1 MVGVTHLPVSKKCLK
16 LKQQRMFQKWESPL
30 ELNLGLIQEDFYLN
44 GHFLQKQVTFCKRDC
59 LELRLVLSLLTKEIS
74 YMIYI

>member
-44 GHFLQKQVTFCKRDC
+44 GHFLQKQVTFCKA
-59 LELRLVLSLLTKEIS
+59 
-74 YMIYI
+74 